1 LYKNPKNFP
10 LSNNRLGL
18 LMRIAFIKVFQK
30 KSISMNFQ
38 KIPLNPPKRG
48 KFFVSLFLIAGLCCI
63 AKLQA
68 QTVTISGYIEDAQSS
83 ERLISAAIFDAKTK
97 QGVVTNTFGFY
108 SLTLPK
114 GDAVITV
121 SYIGYQPQ
129 QYQLKLRRD
138 TVMNISLVEGLEMQ
152 TVEVNAKKQN
162 RIENQVQ
169 TSKIVIPIEQIKKI
183 PALFGEVDVLKVLQL
198 LPGVQAGG
206 EGQNGLYVR
215 GGSPDQNLILLDGVP
230 IYNVS
235 HVGGLFSVFNGNAIK
250 NVTLTKGGF
259 PARYGG
265 RLSSVIEIDM
275 KEGNMKKFQGEG
287 SIGIISSNVSI
298 EGPIKKDVA
307 SFIVS
312 ARRTYIDAIIRPIIA
327 IANSGTTIG
336 RNGVELN
343 RSVDLDLY
351 FYDLN
356 AKVNWKINNKHRLF
370 LSAYTGRDV
379 LGIGISEAEAN
390 NDANYNKTDAGINW
404 GNLTAAFRWN
414 WLIGKKMF
422 SNATVTYSN
431 YNVNTLIG
439 YERQRDGTLTAASG
453 SYVSG
458 IKDWS
463 ARYDLDYIHSPKH
476 KFKVGFGGTYH
487 TYNPGAFQI
496 NATIRQ
502 LTLDTVLGS
511 TTKYSFE
518 PTAYIEDEMQI
529 GKLLKANIGLHASAF
544 LVDGVTYSS
553 LQPRINLNYP
563 IGNNM
568 SLKASF
574 ATMQQY
580 INLLTN
586 ESVGLPTDLWVPSTS
601 RVKPQKSW
609 QAVVGAAETWKDE
622 YEVSIEAFY
631 KKMDGVISYKEGSS
645 FAGTQTDWQD
655 KIVQGKGEAYGAEF
669 FVQRKEGQLTGWIGY
684 TLSWNNRQFDDINS
698 GIKYP
703 FKYDRR
709 HDFKAVG
716 SYKFSDKFTFT
727 ASWVYGTGNS
737 ITLYTNSFSLPTINA
752 QRRGFDFQGTQ
763 YAVSSAGERN
773 AFRMPAY
780 HRLDVSFEWTKK
792 KRLFTRIWTVGA
804 YNAYSRAN
812 PYALYQDTQAVNGRD
827 VPVYRQFSILPIV
840 PSVSYGFKF

>member
-1 LYKNPKNFP
+1 
-10 LSNNRLGL
+10 
-18 LMRIAFIKVFQK
+18 
-30 KSISMNFQ
+30 MNFQ
-38 KIPLNPPKRG
+38 KIPHS
-48 KFFVSLFLIAGLCCI
+48 FVSSFLVFGLLLLG
-63 AKLQA
+63 AKSQA

-114 GDAVITV
+114 GEAVITV

-129 QYQLKLRRD
+129 QFQLKLRRD
-138 TVMNISLVEGLEMQ
+138 TVMNISLAEGLEMQ

-235 HVGGLFSVFNGNAIK
+235 HVGGLFSVFNGNAVK

-275 KEGNMKKFQGEG
+275 KEGNMKKIRGEG

-298 EGPIKKDVA
+298 EGPIKKEVA

-312 ARRTYIDAIIRPIIA
+312 ARRTYIDLLAKPIINA
-327 IANSGTTIG
+327 ASNSATTSRG
-336 RNGVELN
+336 GA
-343 RSVDLDLY
+343 SVTRDVNLDLY

-356 AKVNWKINNKHRLF
+356 AKVNWKINDKHRLF

-379 LGIGISEAEAN
+379 LGITIKETETQN
-390 NDANYNKTDAGINW
+390 MNNYNATQAGLNW
-404 GNLTAAFRWN
+404 GNITTALRWN
-414 WLIGKKMF
+414 WLVNKKMF
-422 SNATVTYSN
+422 ANTTITFSD
-431 YNVNTLIG
+431 YNVNSLVG
-439 YERQRDGTLTAASG
+439 YERQRDTTLTYASG
-453 SYVSG
+453 NYQSG
-458 IKDWS
+458 IRDW
-463 ARYDLDYIHSPKH
+463 AGRMDFDYIPNPKH
-476 KFKVGFGGTYH
+476 RIRMGFGGTYH
-487 TYNPGAFQI
+487 TYNPGAFQVGAKI
-496 NATIRQ
+496 NAIS
-502 LTLDTVLGS
+502 LDTILGS
-511 TTKYSFE
+511 AKTYSFE
-518 PTAYIEDEMQI
+518 PTLYVEDEMQLW
-529 GKLLKANIGLHASAF
+529 GALKANIGLHASAF
-544 LVDGVTYSS
+544 MVQGTTYSS

-563 IGNNM
+563 LGHNTA
-568 SLKASF
+568 LKASF
-574 ATMQQY
+574 ATMQQN

-586 ESVGLPTDLWVPSTS
+586 ENAGLPTDLWVPATAKI
-601 RVKPQKSW
+601 KPQTSW
-609 QAVVGAAETWKDE
+609 QAVLGAAKTWRED
-622 YEVSIEAFY
+622 YEVSIETFY
-631 KKMDGVISYKEGSS
+631 KAMDGVISYKEGAS
-645 FAGTQTDWQD
+645 FFGQQNGWED
-655 KIVQGKGEAYGAEF
+655 KVVQGQGQAYGAEF
-669 FVQRKEGQLTGWIGY
+669 FVQKKEGNLTGWIGY
-684 TLSWNNRQFDDINS
+684 TLSWNNRQFETINDN
-698 GIKYP
+698 IKYP

-709 HDFKAVG
+709 HDFKVVG
-716 SYKFSDKFTFT
+716 SYKFSEAFTFT
-727 ASWVYGTGNS
+727 GTWVYGTGNS

-752 QRRGFDFQGTQ
+752 QRRGFDFNSTQ
-763 YAVSSAGERN
+763 YAVSSVGERN

-780 HRLDVSFEWTKK
+780 HRLDVSFEWKKQK
-792 KRLFTRIWTVGA
+792 KRYMRTWTVGA

-812 PYALYQDTQAVNGRD
+812 PYSLFQDSQTVNGRD
-827 VPVYRQFSILPIV
+827 VPVYRQFSLIPII